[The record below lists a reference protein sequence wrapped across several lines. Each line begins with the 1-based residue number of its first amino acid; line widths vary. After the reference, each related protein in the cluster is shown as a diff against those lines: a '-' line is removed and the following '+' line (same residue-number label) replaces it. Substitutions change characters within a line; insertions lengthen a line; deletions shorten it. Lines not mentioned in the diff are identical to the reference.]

1 MVLKQKINNL
11 VRTKLD
17 IYLGVALWNVTNVII
32 PKTLPDKTPRLRFF
46 VRVPALVV
54 PLQRPQLV
62 QLLLG
67 EPLPDLGGVPLRA
80 LGPRLRPAGRTRVVG
95 SGALEDSTFAAVER
109 EIAKKSLDFTT
120 RFHLDATNVDLM
132 CFANI
137 RQLGAELVQLPE
149 VIVRQLGFVP
159 TSLQRERSKK
169 VTKT

>member
-1 MVLKQKINNL
+1 MVK
-11 VRTKLD
+11 TKLD
-17 IYLGVALWNVTNVII
+17 IYLGVALWNVTNVIV
-32 PKTLPDKTPRLRFF
+32 PKTLPDKAPRLRFF

-67 EPLPDLGGVPLRA
+67 EPLADLGGVPLRA

-95 SGALEDSTFAAVER
+95 SGALEDSTFEAVER
-109 EIAKKSLDFTT
+109 EIVACSENSKKKSGCC
-120 RFHLDATNVDLM
+120 HLDATNVDLM

>member
-1 MVLKQKINNL
+1 M
-11 VRTKLD
+11 R
-17 IYLGVALWNVTNVII
+17 NVTNVVVAKAI
-32 PKTLPDKTPRLRFF
+32 PNKTPRLSLI
-46 VRVPALVV
+46 VGVPAHVV
-54 PLQRPQLV
+54 ALKRPELGK
-62 QLLLG
+62 LLLG

-80 LGPRLRPAGRTRVVG
+80 LGPRLGPAGRTRVVG

-120 RFHLDATNVDLM
+120 RLHLDATNVDLM